1 MGQIPQVFNGDR
13 MKTEGFVDSLRAYFR
28 LNHEVPALQS
38 YLTKIAFTL
47 TLVQGPVVQEW
58 ARQMGRWLDT
68 LNPATE
74 DVLDTWNQFIV
85 QFETSFDDTQKVQK
99 ARSQLDRLAMKWP
112 EVDQYTMD
120 FEKLTREANYQ
131 IGSPE
136 STQMYLK
143 GLPSDVAADVLGP
156 PFVHTYK
163 ALKERAT
170 QSVSTRQTLRALRDN
185 KRNRT
190 THLGEWQRFERDPQ
204 NNRPQNQYN
213 SSNAPKTYDEA
224 LVPMDLS
231 RTQGSRGQGPRH
243 SQNRATVANSPV
255 KGRCF
260 GCSQP
265 GHFARNCPQ
274 GRQRTRADAAQN
286 WRANNGPTPTK
297 EQKENKENNPSR
309 IDTAVAA
316 FTILSQD
323 EKSTLASTIGGREGK
338 ERSLPRC
345 LINSAVIRALSSEHV
360 FLSNRQS
367 MSIRTYIHTSN
378 KRVETPALLDSGA
391 TENFIN
397 HRYAAHLRLPVKRLP
412 NPRKVFNVDGTPNK
426 KGDIQFYT
434 DLEVRTGQ
442 KNTNMRFFLT
452 DLGPQRMILGYPWF
466 AAVQPKIDWA
476 KGWIDYA
483 QLPVVIKTTNAR

>member
-1 MGQIPQVFNGDR
+1 MAQPTEMKPMGQIPQVFNGDR

-47 TLVQGPVVQEW
+47 TLIQGPLVQEW

-74 DVLDTWNQFIV
+74 DELDTWNQFIV
-85 QFETSFDDTQKVQK
+85 QFETSFDDTQKVQN

-143 GLPSDVAADVLGP
+143 GLPDDVAADVLGP
-156 PFVHTYK
+156 PFVHTYN
-163 ALKERAT
+163 ALKERAA
-170 QSVSTRQTLRALRDN
+170 QSVSTRQTLKALRDSR
-185 KRNRT
+185 RNHT

-213 SSNAPKTYDEA
+213 SSNAPKTYNDVP
-224 LVPMDLS
+224 VPMDLS
-231 RTQGSRGQGPRH
+231 RTQGNRKQGPRRL
-243 SQNRATVANSPV
+243 QNRATITNSPV

-260 GCSQP
+260 GCNQP

-274 GRQRTRADAAQN
+274 KREKTQADAAQN
-286 WRANNGPTPTK
+286 WRANNGQTPAK
-297 EQKENKENNPSR
+297 EQKKHKEDKPSG
-309 IDTAVAA
+309 IEAAVAA
-316 FTILSQD
+316 FTTLSQD
-323 EKSTLASTIGGREGK
+323 EKSTLASTIGSIEDK
-338 ERSLPRC
+338 EQSLPRR
-345 LINSAVIRALSSEHV
+345 LINSALIRALSSERV

-367 MSIRTYIHTSN
+367 MSIRVYIHTEN
-378 KRVETPALLDSGA
+378 NRFDTAALLDSGA

-397 HRYAAHLRLPVKRLP
+397 HRYATHMRLPVKRLP

-442 KNTNMRFFLT
+442 KSTNMRFFLT
-452 DLGPQRMILGYPWF
+452 DLGPR
-466 AAVQPKIDWA
+466 DE
-476 KGWIDYA
+476 
-483 QLPVVIKTTNAR
+483 